1 MLSLTSITM
10 HALNV
15 IFMLAEFALNGLLVE
30 AWHLGLVVAWA
41 SLYGLFNGLQS
52 ILTHDT
58 VYFFMDFSLLW
69 MPVICLGLTCVVLA
83 VHGVACALSLCKR
96 RLLLDAQRDRELLA
110 PPSSS
115 QRATE
120 PLLQAEADRD
130 GARCSATGPLPP
142 GREDGKGGA
151 AREYLLWRD
160 KPGGAAAKPTGAA

>member
-1 MLSLTSITM
+1 MAEEYLGGS
-10 HALNV
+10 ALGHPNPKP
-15 IFMLAEFALNGLLVE
+15 
-30 AWHLGLVVAWA
+30 
-41 SLYGLFNGLQS
+41 Q
-52 ILTHDT
+52 
-58 VYFFMDFSLLW
+58 
-69 MPVICLGLTCVVLA
+69 PQPRP
-83 VHGVACALSLCKR
+83 GVACALSVCKR

-160 KPGGAAAKPTGAA
+160 KPGGAAATPTGAA